1 MKKCTLNMI
10 ITLSVFICILLLIT
24 IKNAI
29 NNEDI
34 KNILQ
39 TITQYAEILF
49 LIYILG
55 ACVYITFSI
64 KNDNKE
70 ALANIRKKDFKKL
83 EEDSNSQIKKYIFL
97 RQILNSKYNLL
108 ISLLVEG
115 KNEKA
120 FELLKNTK
128 WGIYS
133 NEVCVFKAIYFL
145 YINDIEN
152 ARLLYRKIYKQKNDN
167 VEILG
172 LLLDLIDNGI
182 KDNKLN
188 KTIYPV
194 VNEICDKYEK

>member
-10 ITLSVFICILLLIT
+10 ITLSVFICILLLVT

-39 TITQYAEILF
+39 TITQYAGILF

-83 EEDSNSQIKKYIFL
+83 EEDSNKQIKKYIFL

-108 ISLLVEG
+108 ISLLAEG

-133 NEVCVFKAIYFL
+133 NEVCAFKAISFL

-152 ARLLYRKIYKQKNDN
+152 ARRLYGKVYKRKNDN
-167 VEILG
+167 LEILG
-172 LLLDLIDNGI
+172 LILDLIDNGI

-188 KTIYPV
+188 KTIYPI